1 MASKQSIVDELVFNL
16 SGAGEV
22 TAKKMFGDYGLF
34 LDGRM
39 IGFVCDDRLLFK
51 PTAEG
56 RKLFRTLVEEA
67 PYPGAKPCFL
77 VPESDWGKRAWL
89 AKLAVATA
97 AELPR
102 PKKKAKRKKPNQ

>member
-1 MASKQSIVDELVFNL
+1 MASSQSIVDELVANL
-16 SGAGEV
+16 AGAGDV

-39 IGFVCDDRLLFK
+39 IGFICDDRLLFK
-51 PTAEG
+51 PTVEG
-56 RKLFRTLVEEA
+56 RKLFRAVAEEA

-77 VPESDWGKRAWL
+77 VPESDWNKRAWL

-97 AELPR
+97 AELPL
-102 PKKKAKRKKPNQ
+102 PKKKAKKKNG

>member
-1 MASKQSIVDELVFNL
+1 MASKQSIIDELVSNL
-16 SGAGEV
+16 SGAGDV

-56 RKLFRTLVEEA
+56 RKLFSSVIEEA
-67 PYPGAKPCFL
+67 PYPGAKGCFL
-77 VPESDWGKRAWL
+77 VPESDWSKRAWL
-89 AKLAVATA
+89 AKLAIATA
-97 AELPR
+97 AELPL
-102 PKKKAKRKKPNQ
+102 PKKKAKKKNAS